1 MATFTSKPTIVDSPA
16 AEVAAKFSNLST
28 MQDVLDKIPAEE
40 RAKIGDIALTPDS
53 IVMKTPQV
61 GDITLKVTER
71 TSERV
76 TLTAIGSPVPMNLSV
91 NIKSIAADRTEL
103 TTSMDVEIPAF
114 LKPMV
119 GGTLQKAVDQFG
131 QLMQRLA

>member
-16 AEVAAKFSNLST
+16 ATVAEKFSDLSA
-28 MQDVLDKIPAEE
+28 MQKVLDQIPADE

-61 GDITLKVTER
+61 GDITLKVTQR
-71 TSERV
+71 TPERV
-76 TLTAIGSPVPMNLSV
+76 TLTAMGSPVPMNLSV
-91 NIKSIAADRTEL
+91 NIKPLSDTQTEL

-119 GGTLQKAVDQFG
+119 GGTLQKAVAQFG

>member
-1 MATFTSKPTIVDSPA
+1 MATFTSKPTIVNSPA
-16 AEVAAKFSNLST
+16 QAVAEKFSDLSALQT
-28 MQDVLDKIPAEE
+28 VIDNIPAEE

-71 TSERV
+71 SAKRIA
-76 TLTAIGSPVPMNLSV
+76 LTAMGSPVPMNLAV
-91 NIKSIAADRTEL
+91 NIKALSDNQTEL
-103 TTSMDVEIPAF
+103 TTAMEVEIPAF
-114 LKPMV
+114 LKPMI

>member
-16 AEVAAKFSNLST
+16 ATVAEKFSDLSA
-28 MQDVLDKIPAEE
+28 MQKVLDQIPADE

-61 GDITLKVTER
+61 GDITLKVTQR
-71 TSERV
+71 TPERV
-76 TLTAIGSPVPMNLSV
+76 TLTAMGSPVPMNLSV
-91 NIKSIAADRTEL
+91 NIKPLSDTQTEL

-114 LKPMV
+114 LKPM
-119 GGTLQKAVDQFG
+119 A
-131 QLMQRLA
+131 

>member
-16 AEVAAKFSNLST
+16 ATVAEKFSDLSA
-28 MQDVLDKIPAEE
+28 MQKVLDQIPADE

-61 GDITLKVTER
+61 GDITLKVTQR
-71 TSERV
+71 TPERV
-76 TLTAIGSPVPMNLSV
+76 TLTAMGSPVPMNLSV
-91 NIKSIAADRTEL
+91 NIKPLSDTQTEL

>member
-1 MATFTSKPTIVDSPA
+1 MATFTSKPTIVNSPA
-16 AEVAAKFSNLST
+16 EAIAAKFADLSA
-28 MQDVLDKIPAEE
+28 MQSVVDQIPEEE
-40 RAKIGDIALTPDS
+40 RAKIGDIAFTTDS
-53 IVMKTPQV
+53 IIMKTPQV

-71 TSERV
+71 TPQRV
-76 TLTAIGSPVPMNLSV
+76 CLTAMGSPVPMNLSV
-91 NIKSIAADRTEL
+91 NIKPMAADQTEL
-103 TTSMDVEIPAF
+103 TTAMDVEIPAF